1 MSDSR
6 NDDPRW
12 ESVIVTHQLPT
23 SPSTA
28 SKLKNDPKPIH
39 ISPQHTR
46 LSSKASP
53 TPSHTRT
60 TTLHPLISNRNKP
73 DATQRNAL
81 KRSIIRPLRR
91 FDPNH
96 LSPTNSHLHLH
107 LSRRS
112 HRSRAVSTP
121 LLPPVR
127 FTCIGRP
134 LCEKNIAAL
143 DRSHSC
149 TPILP
154 LHGKSFCDLIHKGD
168 VHGLIFTYK

>member
-1 MSDSR
+1 MAILAGKASSSPINSQPHPPPPLNSR
-6 NDDPRW
+6 TTPNPFTYRHNTLVCQVKPLQPPLTPEPRR
-12 ESVIVTHQLPT
+12 
-23 SPSTA
+23 ST
-28 SKLKNDPKPIH
+28 
-39 ISPQHTR
+39 
-46 LSSKASP
+46 LSSP
-53 TPSHTRT
+53 TATN
-60 TTLHPLISNRNKP
+60 LMQRN
-73 DATQRNAL
+73 ATQRNAL

-127 FTCIGRP
+127 FTCVGRP

-149 TPILP
+149 TPIPP